1 MLMRMCRSLSAV
13 AACVAASAHAAEDRW
28 TFAFGQGV
36 AQYAVGS
43 FLEGSS
49 HLALYC
55 AEAGLDP
62 GSVSVDL
69 ARAGF
74 APRGP
79 TPATFV
85 TDKGKVTLSFDA
97 QGWAHY
103 PNLATASD
111 FRTLWRLLAGARTL
125 RVSYGPGAPMTFPV
139 AGAAELLE
147 GPVCPKQ
154 LAQ

>member
-1 MLMRMCRSLSAV
+1 MLMRTCRSLAV
-13 AACVAASAHAAEDRW
+13 AAACVTASAHAAEDRW
-28 TFAFGQGV
+28 SFAFGQGI

-49 HLALYC
+49 HLALSC
-55 AEAGLDP
+55 AESGLDP

-79 TPATFV
+79 TPATFI
-85 TDKGKVTLSFDA
+85 TDKGQVTLSLDA
-97 QGWAHY
+97 QGWARY
-103 PNLATASD
+103 PNLAAASD
-111 FRTLWRLLAGARTL
+111 FQALWHLLATARTL
-125 RVSYGPGAPMTFPV
+125 RISYGPGAPMTFPV
-139 AGAAELLE
+139 TGAAELLDE
-147 GPVCPKQ
+147 AVCAKQ

>member
-1 MLMRMCRSLSAV
+1 MRIRRLFIAA

-28 TFAFGQGV
+28 GFAFGQGV

-49 HLALYC
+49 HLALSC
-55 AEAGLDP
+55 AESGLDP

-79 TPATFV
+79 TPATFI
-85 TDKGKVTLSFDA
+85 TDKGQVTLSFDA

-103 PNLATASD
+103 PNLAAASD
-111 FRTLWRLLAGARTL
+111 FQTLWRLLASAKAL
-125 RVSYGPGAPMTFPV
+125 RISYGPGEPMTFPV
-139 AGAAELLE
+139 AGAAELL
-147 GPVCPKQ
+147 GGTVCSEQ